1 MTNAATN
8 CMRLGVFAVALLTLG
23 SGSFAAAADTH
34 VEFELVTEKGFPPAS
49 TQKWFQTFTD
59 LKVAG
64 VRIRAA
70 EPADRPKID
79 VVGKKESPRYKVV
92 GSITA
97 RGVLV
102 VPGGQFTVNDGP
114 RIAKWMREL
123 ANNGVEGV
131 TTAKS
136 EFGLTKTQL
145 EQVTSDLARPLES
158 STKGI
163 KATEVAK
170 TLVTGLKLKVTVH
183 DDVKRAWPKTILC
196 ATSCAVCRAE
206 PHWPRSYDQRVQSF
220 GRQNPRGAS
229 WAIASSRRLR
239 IQSRGPS
246 ACPATQ
252 PASKLAPKLFE
263 FLNAEIEGV
272 TAAEAIDAIGQR
284 LEVPLLFD
292 HNNMARH
299 RIDLTQE
306 ITLPGKR
313 TYYSKVLDQVLFAV
327 DLKYELRVD
336 ENGKPFL
343 WITTVKR

>member
-1 MTNAATN
+1 MTNATTN
-8 CMRLGVFAVALLTLG
+8 RMRLDILTVALIALG
-23 SGSFAAAADTH
+23 SGSLATAADAH

-70 EPADRPKID
+70 QPADKPKID
-79 VVGKKESPRYKVV
+79 VAGKKESPRYKVV
-92 GSITA
+92 GTITA

-123 ANNGVEGV
+123 TNNGVEGV
-131 TTAKS
+131 TTAKTA
-136 EFGLTKTQL
+136 FGLTKTQL
-145 EQVTSDLARPLES
+145 DQVTSDLKRPVEF

-163 KATEVAK
+163 KPTDVAK
-170 TLVTGLKLKVTVH
+170 KLVAGLKIKTTLH
-183 DDVKRAWPKTILC
+183 GDAKRALDEDDPVRDELRGLSSGTALAAVLRPAGAMLRPTKPAGGEVGYRIEPSDANADSWPIG
-196 ATSCAVCRAE
+196 
-206 PHWPRSYDQRVQSF
+206 WPSD
-220 GRQNPRGAS
+220 A
-229 WAIASSRRLR
+229 
-239 IQSRGPS
+239 
-246 ACPATQ
+246 

-272 TAAEAIDAIGQR
+272 TASEAIDAIGQR

-299 RIDLTQE
+299 RIDLAKE

-327 DLKYELRVD
+327 GLKYELRVD
-336 ENGKPFL
+336 ENDKPFL
-343 WITTVKR
+343 WITTVKK

>member
-1 MTNAATN
+1 M
-8 CMRLGVFAVALLTLG
+8 
-23 SGSFAAAADTH
+23 
-34 VEFELVTEKGFPPAS
+34 
-49 TQKWFQTFTD
+49 
-59 LKVAG
+59 AG

-70 EPADRPKID
+70 EPADKPKID

-131 TTAKS
+131 TTAK
-136 EFGLTKTQL
+136 TRVRVDQ
-145 EQVTSDLARPLES
+145 DPARAGHQRTHAAGRVFDQRDQTNRS
-158 STKGI
+158 RQDNSY
-163 KATEVAK
+163 A
-170 TLVTGLKLKVTVH
+170 GLKLKTTVH
-183 DDVKRAWPKTILC
+183 DDAKRALAEDDPVRDELRGLSSGTALAAVLRPAGAVLRPTKPEGGELGYRIEPSDANTESWPIG
-196 ATSCAVCRAE
+196 
-206 PHWPRSYDQRVQSF
+206 WPSD
-220 GRQNPRGAS
+220 A
-229 WAIASSRRLR
+229 
-239 IQSRGPS
+239 
-246 ACPATQ
+246 

-299 RIDLTQE
+299 RIDLAKE
-306 ITLPGKR
+306 VTLPAKR

-336 ENGKPFL
+336 ENDKPFL